1 MIRRFYSSTV
11 VFVFSLL
18 LVGVGF
24 FWTTGIPFHKVVL
37 AKKQSAQ
44 PASPTITS
52 ITPNQT
58 PKGTVPAKI
67 RIAGTGLVAGSK
79 VLFNQREVIGK
90 VKPTTKKLIIKDLP
104 ADLLVEDRTY
114 DVAVV
119 TPEGLRSNTVSFK
132 VGTGV
137 GRTPSDIEI
146 TEPNSLL
153 INTNAPTQLRVR
165 VLDGT
170 GVEIPNPSLTF
181 ETEDQ
186 TLASITAEG
195 KLTALGPGVVAIRIR
210 SGELSKTFSFQ
221 ISSVATVSSGI
232 FAESDMV
239 LQGTTIFASDFA
251 NHVIRRSQAFQ
262 PMSDFAG
269 RSGLSGDTDGTGESA
284 RFNAPLGIGL
294 RNGTVYL
301 VDTAN
306 RAIRQI
312 EVASGSVKTILTEDD
327 LVAAGLATS
336 WEPRD
341 IEIDGNEDLFI
352 TDAANHVIWQA
363 TPKGNGY
370 RLGLLAGTLG
380 QAGTLDGTGVSAQFD
395 TPQRLTLVGRLLSVT
410 QATDQIRQV
419 ALPGGAVKT
428 IQSQIGVRRSDTAL
442 PLTDPR
448 GITADADGTLYV
460 AVPGN
465 VKVVTIVD
473 EQVTVRDLLPPGT
486 VAQPVAVALD
496 ETGFYILDRANG
508 QLVRA
513 IFGKPAI
520 TTLAPPQVT
529 AGNGSTE
536 ITIQGKNFS
545 PGTQVFV
552 GSDPVSIVKVVS
564 PTQLQFTLPPQLFGE
579 SVTIRVRTSGG
590 VTATTLNITGPNRPD
605 AVSLEGYPESR
616 SLKPGEQTTF
626 TINIQRVNFTGSVG
640 LSVSGL
646 PTGVTAQ
653 FLPNPAISETAK
665 LVVTASQ
672 TVPAGTFSLQVRG
685 TASGV
690 SVQSAVLSL
699 GVNVDARVI
708 LGATPTFQTV
718 TQGKGT
724 FFNISLSRTNYTG
737 TVNFSVTG
745 APAGS
750 NPFFTLNQ
758 ITGNSTSLRLE
769 LRPDV
774 VPGTYQLKIEGT
786 GAGEINVVPV
796 VVTMRVLPIQPSV
809 RLIVEPPQWSVLA
822 GQGTTYLVILN
833 RTEYL
838 LPIRLKL
845 EQIGGSQDAGVEA
858 VLGGNDTTAFRLPAF
873 VTSSPETPPGAYRFR
888 ITGTAEGA
896 IIYDSNDFVFN
907 VVPPPPIV
915 QLSVDPLSQTVVQG
929 QSTSYDVTITKVNYT
944 GDVALIISGEIPP
957 GTQIAPTPT
966 GFQDRGLLQVR
977 TSADTPVGEY
987 QLFLNGL
994 ADGVGIQ
1001 SIPFRLIVEAP
1012 SGVPR
1017 P

>member
-1 MIRRFYSSTV
+1 MRRRFYSAIA

-18 LVGVGF
+18 LVGAGL
-24 FWTTGIPFHKVVL
+24 FWTTGTPFHRVVL

-44 PASPTITS
+44 PAAPTITS

-58 PKGTVPAKI
+58 PKGTGPAKI

-90 VKPTTKKLIIKDLP
+90 VKPTSKKLIIKDLP

-132 VGTGV
+132 VGTGI
-137 GRTPSDIEI
+137 GRAPSDIEI
-146 TEPNSLL
+146 TEPDSLL
-153 INTNAPTQLRVR
+153 INATVSAQLRVK
-165 VLDGT
+165 VLDGN
-170 GVEIPNPSLTF
+170 GVEIPNPSLSF

-186 TLASITAEG
+186 TLASITADG
-195 KLTALGPGVVAIRIR
+195 RLTALGPGVAAIRIR
-210 SGELSKTFSFQ
+210 SGELSKSFSFQ

-284 RFNAPLGIGL
+284 RFNAPLGIGS
-294 RNGTVYL
+294 RNGNVYL

-312 EVASGSVKTILTEDD
+312 EVASGAVKTILTEAD
-327 LVAAGLATS
+327 LATAGLATS
-336 WEPRD
+336 WAPRD

-363 TPKGNGY
+363 TPKGSGY
-370 RLGLLAGTLG
+370 RLSLLAGTLG
-380 QAGTLDGTGVSAQFD
+380 QAGTQDGTGVSAQFD
-395 TPQRLTLVGRLLSVT
+395 TPQRLTLVGRILSVT
-410 QATDQIRQV
+410 QATDQIRQI

-428 IQSQIGVRRSDTAL
+428 IQSQAGRQLLNL
-442 PLTDPR
+442 PLTNPG
-448 GITADADGTLYV
+448 GITADADGNLYV
-460 AVPGN
+460 TVPGN
-465 VKVVTIVD
+465 VKVVTLVD
-473 EQVTVRDLLPPGT
+473 EQVTTRDLLPPGT
-486 VAQPVAVALD
+486 VTQPVAVALD
-496 ETGFYILDRANG
+496 ETSFYILDRANG

-513 IFGKPAI
+513 TFGKPAI
-520 TTLAPPQVT
+520 TTLAPTQIN
-529 AGNGSTE
+529 AGSGSTE

-545 PGTQVFV
+545 PETQVFV
-552 GSDPVSIVKVVS
+552 GNEPVSNVNVLN
-564 PTQLQFTLPPQLFGE
+564 PTRLQFTLPPQLFGE
-579 SVTIRVRTSGG
+579 SVTIRVRTPGG
-590 VTATTLNITGPNRPD
+590 VATTTLNITGPNRPGG
-605 AVSLEGYPESR
+605 VSLEGYPENR

-626 TINIQRVNFTGSVG
+626 TVNLQRVNFTGSVL

-646 PTGVTAQ
+646 PNGVTAQ
-653 FLPNPAISETAK
+653 FLPNPAVAETAK
-665 LVVTASQ
+665 LVLTASQ
-672 TVPAGTFSLQVRG
+672 TVSGGTFPLQVRG

-690 SVQSAVLSL
+690 TVQSAVLSL

-750 NPFFTLNQ
+750 NPFFTLNE

-774 VPGTYQLKIEGT
+774 VPGTYQLKIGGT
-786 GAGEINVVPV
+786 GAGEISVVPV

-809 RLIVEPPQWSVLA
+809 RIIIEPPQWSVLA
-822 GQGTTYLVILN
+822 GQGTTYIAILS

-838 LPIRLKL
+838 LPVRLTL
-845 EQIGGSQDAGVEA
+845 EQIGGSQGAGVEA
-858 VLGGNDTTAFRLPAF
+858 ILGANDTTAFRFPVL
-873 VTSSPETPPGAYRFR
+873 VTSTPETPPGAYRFR
-888 ITGTAEGA
+888 ITGKADGA
-896 IIYDSNDFVFN
+896 IVYDSNDFVFN

-915 QLSVDPLSQTVVQG
+915 QLSVDPLSRTVAQG

-944 GDVALIISGEIPP
+944 GTVSLIISGEIPP
-957 GTQIAPTPT
+957 GTQIAPSPT

-1012 SGVPR
+1012 SGAPR

>member
-1 MIRRFYSSTV
+1 MRRRFYSAIAVSV
-11 VFVFSLL
+11 LSLL
-18 LVGVGF
+18 LAGAGL
-24 FWTTGIPFHKVVL
+24 FWTLGTPFHTVVL

-44 PASPTITS
+44 PAAPTITS

-58 PKGTVPAKI
+58 PKGTGPAKI
-67 RIAGTGLVAGSK
+67 RITGTGLVAGSK

-90 VKPTTKKLIIKDLP
+90 GKPTAKKLIIKDLP

-132 VGTGV
+132 VGTGI
-137 GRTPSDIEI
+137 GRAPSDIEI
-146 TEPNSLL
+146 TEPDSLL
-153 INTNAPTQLRVR
+153 INATVSAQLRVK
-165 VLDGT
+165 VLDGN
-170 GVEIPNPSLTF
+170 GVEIPNPSLSF

-186 TLASITAEG
+186 TLASITADG
-195 KLTALGPGVVAIRIR
+195 RLTALGPGVVAIRIR

-284 RFNAPLGIGL
+284 RFNAPLGIGI
-294 RNGTVYL
+294 RNGNVYL

-306 RAIRQI
+306 RAIRQV
-312 EVASGSVKTILTEDD
+312 EVVSGAVKTILTEAD
-327 LVAAGLATS
+327 LATAGLATS
-336 WEPRD
+336 WAPRD

-363 TPKGNGY
+363 TPTGNGY
-370 RLGLLAGTLG
+370 RLGLLAGTFG
-380 QAGTLDGTGVSAQFD
+380 QAGTQDGTGVSAQFD
-395 TPQRLTLVGRLLSVT
+395 TPQRLTLAGRILSVT
-410 QATDQIRQV
+410 QATDQIRQI
-419 ALPGGAVKT
+419 ALPSGAVKT
-428 IQSQIGVRRSDTAL
+428 IQSQVGMRRLDAAL

-448 GITADADGTLYV
+448 GITADADGNLYV

-465 VKVVTIVD
+465 IKVVTIVD
-473 EQVTVRDLLPPGT
+473 EQVTTRDLLPSGT
-486 VAQPVAVALD
+486 VTQPVAVAVD
-496 ETGFYILDRANG
+496 DTGFYILDRANG

-520 TTLAPPQVT
+520 TTLAPAQVN
-529 AGNGSTE
+529 AGSSSTE
-536 ITIQGKNFS
+536 LTIQGKNFS
-545 PGTQVFV
+545 PETQVFV
-552 GSDPVSIVKVVS
+552 GNEPVSIVKVIS

-579 SVTIRVRTSGG
+579 SVMIRVRTPGG
-590 VTATTLNITGPNRPD
+590 VAATTLSITGPNRPD
-605 AVSLEGYPESR
+605 AVSLEGYPERR

-626 TINIQRVNFTGSVG
+626 TITIQRVNFTGSVG

-646 PTGVTAQ
+646 PNGVTAQ
-653 FLPNPAISETAK
+653 FVPNPAMGETAK
-665 LVVTASQ
+665 LVLTASQ
-672 TVPAGTFSLQVRG
+672 TVSGGTFPLQVRG

-690 SVQSAVLSL
+690 TVQSAVLSL

-724 FFNISLSRTNYTG
+724 FFNISLNRTNYTG

-750 NPFFTLNQ
+750 NPFFTLNE

-809 RLIVEPPQWSVLA
+809 RIIVEPPQWSVLA
-822 GQGTTYLVILN
+822 GQGTTYIVILS
-833 RTEYL
+833 RTEYF
-838 LPIRLKL
+838 LPVRLTL

-858 VLGGNDTTAFRLPAF
+858 ILGVNDTTAFRFPVL
-873 VTSSPETPPGAYRFR
+873 VTSTPETPPGAYRFR

-915 QLSVDPLSQTVVQG
+915 QLRINPVSQTVVQG
-929 QSTSYDVTITKVNYT
+929 QSTSYEVTLTRVNYT
-944 GDVALIISGEIPP
+944 GNVSLITSGEIPP
-957 GTQIAPTPT
+957 GAHISTGPT
-966 GFQDRGLLQVR
+966 GVEDQRVLQIQ
-977 TSADTPVGEY
+977 TSANTPAGEY
-987 QLFLNGL
+987 LMTLHGL
-994 ADGVGIQ
+994 ADGVNIQ
-1001 SIPFRLIVEAP
+1001 PVSFRLIVEAP
-1012 SGVPR
+1012 SGR